1 MWVLLLVILFLSVGL
16 TFKKYSKKQRSRVPG
31 LSRTSKTHGNL
42 EDIAAAGSMVE
53 FLRNLH
59 ARFGPIASFWYK
71 DVYTVSLADSKYFKK
86 TEKMFDRHK
95 ALFEFAEPL
104 ISKKSSQYLNG
115 DFGKQ
120 RFKGRT

>member
-1 MWVLLLVILFLSVGL
+1 
-16 TFKKYSKKQRSRVPG
+16 
-31 LSRTSKTHGNL
+31 
-42 EDIAAAGSMVE
+42 MVE

-120 RFKGRT
+120 RFKGNHDSVHLYSQSEQLKFRTFSREGQ